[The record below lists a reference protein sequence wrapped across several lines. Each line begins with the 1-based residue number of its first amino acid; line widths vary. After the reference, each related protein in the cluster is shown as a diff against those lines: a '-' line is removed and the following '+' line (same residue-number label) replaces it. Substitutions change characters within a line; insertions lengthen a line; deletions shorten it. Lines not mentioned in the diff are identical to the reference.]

1 MKFAAVRVGL
11 ATSQVI
17 KKWAQHQ
24 LPNGKTISGQIIN
37 SKTVNYQTLKPE
49 KDGLF
54 CERIFGPIKDGLCGC
69 GNAPFR
75 GEKYCVTCEVEFT
88 SSKVRR
94 YRLGYIQLVT
104 AVAHVWFFKARP
116 SFLQLFLNLPNRQIE
131 NLLYCTENICRTI
144 FPKKFESLIYQT
156 RASEVAHNRNLPIKS
171 LIKITNQRYKLKIS
185 KNKRFWGWHK
195 IPRYALEPDSDSRDL
210 QKDGAWGLAA
220 SCHEFQ
226 AAALKRYSP
235 PFMSGGIRDAALYF
249 GFSIVSK
256 MGSWNIN
263 KSWSDFIYF
272 LIHYPRKG
280 DVVNKY
286 YPGPPGPQPQS
297 RLCCLTGAQLIKT
310 WLSQL
315 TEDIRNPEGRLLE
328 IQIRMDLVELD
339 LKQPLLETEFIN
351 KIQLLRRFKYLRS
364 FRHKKMNPAAIMI
377 CVLPV
382 LPPDLRPIVP
392 LETHQIA
399 ISDLNKLYQNVIWRN
414 SRVSRL
420 IQEVNFDCLNS
431 EAFQYAQRL
440 LQESVEDLIENTA
453 QKNNLKSLSDLFKGK
468 KGRFRKNLLGKRV
481 DYSGRS
487 VIVVGPFLKIYECA
501 LPKQIAFEL
510 FQPFL
515 IRSLLLQKKAHT
527 IFGAKKILNRKTN
540 YVWRLVKKIVEKHAL
555 LLNRAPT
562 LHRLSIQA
570 FIPRIIEGSAILI
583 HPLVCSAF
591 NADFDGDQ
599 MGVHIP
605 LCFEARAEAWKIM
618 WSQNNLFSAATGN
631 TVMSPSQD
639 MILGSSFLTTTHKQ
653 KYCFSIL
660 NNNLQWPNPWICHN
674 PSEFHFETQNKKQKL
689 IEIRINSQAQC
700 VKFRPQF
707 HQNYHASGTEIL
719 RYIRTTNKTLQF
731 HQNIL

>member
-1 MKFAAVRVGL
+1 MEFAAVRVGL
-11 ATSQVI
+11 ATSQLI
-17 KKWAQHQ
+17 KKWAQHK
-24 LPNGKTISGQIIN
+24 LPNGKIISGQIIN

-54 CERIFGPIKDGLCGC
+54 CERIFGPIQDGLCAC

-75 GEKYCVTCEVEFT
+75 GEKFCATCEVEFT

-104 AVAHVWFFKARP
+104 AAAHVWFFKAQP
-116 SFLQLFLNLPNRQIE
+116 SFLKLFLNLPNRQIE

-144 FPKKFESLIYQT
+144 FPKKFESLIYQ
-156 RASEVAHNRNLPIKS
+156 LPTSQGFPPGKPS
-171 LIKITNQRYKLKIS
+171 NYKFINK
-185 KNKRFWGWHK
+185 KKKRFWGWHK
-195 IPRYALEPDSDSRDL
+195 IARYVLEPDPDPDSEAFSR
-210 QKDGAWGLAA
+210 ACEERRSVELARNW
-220 SCHEFQ
+220 SNFSSST
-226 AAALKRYSP
+226 YMYM
-235 PFMSGGIRDAALYF
+235 FVSGGIRDAALFF
-249 GFSIVSK
+249 GFSVVSK

-280 DVVNKY
+280 DILNKY
-286 YPGPPGPQPQS
+286 YPGPPGPQS

-339 LKQPLLETEFIN
+339 LKQPLFETEFVN

-414 SRVSRL
+414 TRLSRL
-420 IQEVNFDCLNS
+420 IQEVNFDFDCLNS

-440 LQESVEDLIENTA
+440 LQESVEDLIENTG
-453 QKNNLKSLSDLFKGK
+453 QKNNFKSLSDLFKGK

-487 VIVVGPFLKIYECA
+487 VIVVGPYLKIYECG
-501 LPKQIAFEL
+501 LPKEIAFEL

-515 IRSLLLQKKAHT
+515 IRSLLLQKKAQT
-527 IFGAKKILNRKTN
+527 IFGAKKILNKKTN
-540 YVWRLVKKIVEKHAL
+540 FVWNLVKKIVEKHAL

-570 FIPRIIEGSAILI
+570 FIPRIVEGSAILI

-631 TVMSPSQD
+631 TVLAPSQD
-639 MILGSSFLTTTHKQ
+639 IILGSSFLTTTNIQ
-653 KYCFSIL
+653 KYCFSLL
-660 NNNLQWPNPWICHN
+660 NHHNLKSPNRWIYHN
-674 PSEFHFETQNKKQKL
+674 PCEIGFETQNKTQKL
-689 IEIRINSQAQC
+689 IEIRINPQAQSL
-700 VKFRPQF
+700 KFRPEF
-707 HQNYHASGTEIL
+707 YHHYHASGTEIL
-719 RYIRTTNKTLQF
+719 RYIRTTNERLQF
-731 HQNIL
+731 HQNML